1 MKYIKHLILL
11 ICLSTM
17 LAATIT
23 VDEVKSTIAKVD
35 IARSNININEL
46 INIFSD
52 DINITINVLID
63 NETRTMSFDKDTYIN
78 MLKNSWAKV
87 TNYSY
92 TRSNEI
98 INIVDN
104 QVNMTSIISES
115 MMSDEHNI
123 SSMAEENSTLE
134 LIDDNLMITNIII
147 NLTI

>member
-35 IARSNININEL
+35 IARSNTNINEL

-78 MLKNSWAKV
+78 MLRNSWAKV

-104 QVNMTSIISES
+104 QVNITSIISES

-123 SSMAEENSTLE
+123 SSMAEENSILE
-134 LIDDNLMITNIII
+134 LINDKLMITNIVI